1 MRTHIKMNDLQLET
15 FKQLKT
21 MLESEREL
29 KPSDYDAI
37 ALLAV
42 NMYILDEACKSIDV
56 EGVMIVSHTQYGEVV
71 KANPA
76 TALMQQCQQSIR
88 ALFGELLMTPKSK
101 ILVTKETSE
110 KKEDE
115 DDPLTAALKNRAKKA

>member
-1 MRTHIKMNDLQLET
+1 MSQTHIKMNDVQLAT

-42 NMYILDEACKSIDV
+42 NMQIMDEACKSIDV

-101 ILVTKETSE
+101 MLVTKEIS
-110 KKEDE
+110 KKVEEEED
-115 DDPLTAALKNRAKKA
+115 PIAALIKKRGK